1 VLLFGSLLALDMG
14 DQADLRAYV
23 AALVEARLEAPPIR
37 FSTNALRGH
46 LRVLDGAYAEGLAL
60 IRQAIEESRAGP
72 AAPGIEA
79 ILSRILLAAS
89 TVSGD
94 PTTVVAAAD
103 AVIAAGPVWA
113 PEAHRVRAAFLALR
127 G

>member
-1 VLLFGSLLALDMG
+1 M
-14 DQADLRAYV
+14 
-23 AALVEARLEAPPIR
+23 
-37 FSTNALRGH
+37 
-46 LRVLDGAYAEGLAL
+46 LDGAYAEGMAL
-60 IRQAIEESRAGP
+60 IRRAIEESRAGP

-89 TVSGD
+89 TVAGD
-94 PTTVVAAAD
+94 AATVVAAAD